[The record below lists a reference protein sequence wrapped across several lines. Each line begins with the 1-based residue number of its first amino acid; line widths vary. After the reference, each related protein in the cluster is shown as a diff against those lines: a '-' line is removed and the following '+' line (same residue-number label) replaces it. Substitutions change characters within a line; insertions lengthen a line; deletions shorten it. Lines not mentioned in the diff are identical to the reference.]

1 MRVNYK
7 LFLINLVLALAVF
20 ALPLTNWAADPNLL
34 QDLQNRIN
42 DRGEKIKA
50 LEAEI
55 AQYQK
60 QLNSSSAQAKSIND
74 EIARV
79 NKEISKLNSE
89 IKLTQQEIEQANL
102 GIEKVNIEIRGKL
115 EQISNNEESIRETMR
130 QLRLGDQSELVETL
144 LSKANLSEALASDDR
159 FVHLQQGLSNNIK
172 SLLSAK
178 TDLENKKQ
186 QAEQEKAKLASLK
199 GQLDDQKRVTNGVL
213 EDKNDLLSKTKQQEA
228 SYRKLVATKQA
239 ERDAFEKE
247 LFDFESQLKQQIDPS
262 SIPQT
267 GNKLLNYPLDDVY
280 ITQYFGKT
288 VAAKRLYVSGSH
300 NGIDFRASVGTPV
313 KSAASGVVVGTGD
326 TDPACRGT
334 SYGKWVLVKHNNGLT
349 TVYGHLSLI
358 KVTAGQI
365 VGAGQLLAYS
375 GKSGYA
381 TGPHL
386 HLSVFPTGT
395 VTISDV
401 PSKVC
406 RGAVMRFPVAPVSAY
421 LDPMAYL

>member
-1 MRVNYK
+1 M
-7 LFLINLVLALAVF
+7 
-20 ALPLTNWAADPNLL
+20 D
-34 QDLQNRIN
+34 
-42 DRGEKIKA
+42 
-50 LEAEI
+50 
-55 AQYQK
+55 
-60 QLNSSSAQAKSIND
+60 
-74 EIARV
+74 
-79 NKEISKLNSE
+79 
-89 IKLTQQEIEQANL
+89 
-102 GIEKVNIEIRGKL
+102 
-115 EQISNNEESIRETMR
+115 TM
-130 QLRLGDQSELVETL
+130 
-144 LSKANLSEALASDDR
+144 LSKALREFTTGPLNQLIVNLGGQEGDQWEEEL
-159 FVHLQQGLSNNIK
+159 
-172 SLLSAK
+172 
-178 TDLENKKQ
+178 KKFLRK
-186 QAEQEKAKLASLK
+186 EPCW
-199 GQLDDQKRVTNGVL
+199 TNGHVTQATQPKPIPSIL
-213 EDKNDLLSKTKQQEA
+213 ELVSTIVVGATSTKLVAKEKFVINTKQQEA

-300 NGIDFRASVGTPV
+300 NGVDFRASVGTPV

-358 KVTAGQI
+358 KVTAGQT

-406 RGAVMRFPVAPVSAY
+406 KGAVMRFPVAPVSAY